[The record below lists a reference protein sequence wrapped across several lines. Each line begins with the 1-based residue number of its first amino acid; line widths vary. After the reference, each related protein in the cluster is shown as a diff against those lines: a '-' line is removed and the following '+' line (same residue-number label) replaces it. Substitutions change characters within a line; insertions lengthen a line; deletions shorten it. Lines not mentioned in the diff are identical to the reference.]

1 MWGGVVMNPLSA
13 EPKFLTTMPQQDDDD
28 GPFDDFLPDHERERL
43 RRDGKLDISDSIVN
57 LRHTDPERWLR
68 IVRRGPNFRKPRPKK
83 PPKVETPKTVYDRK
97 RAKQEAQRE
106 VENEEKKWGDIWK

>member
-1 MWGGVVMNPLSA
+1 MNPLSA
-13 EPKFLTTMPQQDDDD
+13 EPKFLTTMPQQDDD
-28 GPFDDFLPDHERERL
+28 GPFDDFLPEYERERL
-43 RRDGKLDISDSIVN
+43 RRDGKLDMVESELN

-68 IVRRGPNFRKPRPKK
+68 TVVRRGPNFRKPRPKK